1 MDPTT
6 LAAIRDAIASDA
18 SPEDKLAAVNA
29 ALAAAVATAKIEAPG
44 TARAVDEST
53 SASSAAPAAAAPAVP
68 LPPIPPRLT
77 VEQAL
82 DLVIAKL
89 RAAMPDESKPAPST
103 TATSPAPPVR
113 IMMVPAPRR
122 AQTSPGSLPTQ
133 APPRGLP
140 TLPRKTTTPATPKRQ
155 PPQRRSKP

>member
-1 MDPTT
+1 MDSTT
-6 LAAIRDAIASDA
+6 LAAIRDAIASDT

-29 ALAAAVATAKIEAPG
+29 ALAAAVAAAGIEAPA
-44 TARAVDEST
+44 TDASVDEST
-53 SASSAAPAAAAPAVP
+53 PAAAPPAAAAPAVP

-103 TATSPAPPVR
+103 TATPPAPPVR
-113 IMMVPAPRR
+113 IMMVPAPLRV
-122 AQTSPGSLPTQ
+122 PTNLNGA
-133 APPRGLP
+133 APPAPRRGLP
-140 TLPRKTTTPATPKRQ
+140 SLPRRGPTPPTAKRQ
-155 PPQRRSKP
+155 PTQRRSKP